1 MNYRPAA
8 LAAGPVSLASLLLL
22 IAAIATLGS
31 GTDADLALDPLA
43 IASSIASVAGLIL
56 LAFALLRLVHELDAL
71 KHGIGR
77 LGAGIA
83 FVGTMLA
90 IGGAW
95 SMVFVMTGLARM
107 GGGAADAAAEG
118 IPLVIV
124 GYVLSFVTLAI
135 GWLLIG
141 IALVRGGEV
150 PRGAAIFFIVGAVLC
165 VAPLPARFFVIALAV
180 TYLEARVL
188 TRSAGELSRV

>member
-43 IASSIASVAGLIL
+43 IASSIASVVGLVL
-56 LAFALLRLVHELDAL
+56 LAFALLRFVHEIDAL
-71 KHGIGR
+71 QQGIGR

-124 GYVLSFVTLAI
+124 GYILSFVTLAI
-135 GWLLIG
+135 GWLLVG
-141 IALVRGGEV
+141 IALARSGEV
-150 PRGAAIFFIVGAVLC
+150 PRGAATFFIVGAVLC

-188 TRSAGELSRV
+188 TRSGGELSRV